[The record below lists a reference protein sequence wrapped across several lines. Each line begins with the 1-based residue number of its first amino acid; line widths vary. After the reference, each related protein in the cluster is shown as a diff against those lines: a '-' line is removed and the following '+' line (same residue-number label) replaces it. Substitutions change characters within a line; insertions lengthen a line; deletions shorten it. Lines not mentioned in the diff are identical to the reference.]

1 MTDAEIAGY
10 MGWRGPGAYTAATLR
25 KIKRVVA
32 EAENKEREACAKL
45 CEETEVFDYEGVA
58 VMGDR
63 AADRI
68 RERSNVQIEALPA
81 SGASL

>member
-45 CEETEVFDYEGVA
+45 IDKIGYSHTAGLSQFVSGEFA
-58 VMGDR
+58 K
-63 AADRI
+63 AADAI
-68 RERSNVQIEALPA
+68 RMRSNV
-81 SGASL
+81 